1 MEHRDPAV
9 VRLTGEHDIA
19 SRSDVTAALQ
29 AVGDNPRVIVDLSD
43 VDYLD
48 STTIEEIARAI
59 RRVRPLGGKLV
70 LVAPNERLVRMLSI
84 SGLTGGAR
92 IVDTLAD
99 AHALFPG

>member
-1 MEHRDPAV
+1 M

-29 AVGDNPRVIVDLSD
+29 AAGDNPRVIVDLSG

-59 RRVRPLGGKLV
+59 RRVRALGGKLV
-70 LVAPNERLVRMLSI
+70 LVAPNERLVRVLSI
-84 SGLTGGAR
+84 AGLTGGAR

-99 AHALFPG
+99 ARAIFA

>member
-1 MEHRDPAV
+1 M

-29 AVGDNPRVIVDLSD
+29 AAGDNPRVIVDLTE

-59 RRVRPLGGKLV
+59 RRVRALGGKLAV
-70 LVAPNERLVRMLSI
+70 IAPNERLVGMLSI
-84 SGLTGGAR
+84 AGLTGGAR
-92 IVDTLAD
+92 IVDTIDD
-99 AHALFPG
+99 AHAVLAR